1 MIICRGT
8 NDTNDTNG
16 QLFTS
21 IFRDKLSLQGARIIW
36 KAIISKGL
44 HEIPALLKFL
54 VLLTLFL
61 LESHANAFTSLSSV
75 AGNQVW
81 INHLTRLQQSISD
94 STNEPSREPVCKP
107 TKQMDLDAVLP
118 NNLSQINNALLSNH
132 SNQWE
137 SLPDQLGID
146 DEINYLIAANDSS

>member
-1 MIICRGT
+1 MIICRKT

-36 KAIISKGL
+36 KAMISKGL
-44 HEIPALLKFL
+44 HEIPALLEFL

-75 AGNQVW
+75 AGN
-81 INHLTRLQQSISD
+81 
-94 STNEPSREPVCKP
+94 
-107 TKQMDLDAVLP
+107 
-118 NNLSQINNALLSNH
+118 
-132 SNQWE
+132 
-137 SLPDQLGID
+137 LG
-146 DEINYLIAANDSS
+146 LII